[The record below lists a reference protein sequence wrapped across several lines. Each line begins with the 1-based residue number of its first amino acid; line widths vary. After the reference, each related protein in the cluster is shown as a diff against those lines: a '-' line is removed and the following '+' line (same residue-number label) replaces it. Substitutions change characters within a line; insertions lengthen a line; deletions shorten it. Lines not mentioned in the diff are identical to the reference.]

1 VIFLKYK
8 NINLFLIDGKLIKK
22 EAIMSVAR
30 VTTLNLKSKEGADQ
44 IEGTYKA
51 NAPSEFP
58 EAEQLLEVRVDD
70 TTIMFVS
77 LYVDNDA
84 MERASASRTKRMDLN
99 KDLIDSVDGKTGE
112 VILNHKN

>member
-1 VIFLKYK
+1 
-8 NINLFLIDGKLIKK
+8 
-22 EAIMSVAR
+22 MSVAR
-30 VTTLNLKSKEGADQ
+30 ITTLNLKSKEGADQ
-44 IEGTYKA
+44 IEETYKT

-77 LYVDNDA
+77 LYVDNNA

-99 KDLIDSVDGKTGE
+99 KDLINSVDGKTGE